1 MTIKSIL
8 ETQQHTLH
16 LFLSHP
22 STRTPIIVLYVAS
35 FGGALH
41 AAVTTYFYLA
51 IGATTIDIG
60 HLGFIMSMGAFMGG
74 PICGWSLDKYG
85 PWIPIS
91 VTASCCAFG
100 CLWRGLASSITSLRM
115 GAILLGIGVN
125 LWTVVLGH
133 IVKSFPSKL
142 RSEVL
147 AGFTVQMTTLQL
159 CGKGIF
165 PIIEYILHSILQIH
179 NELLRYRI
187 HMGLCTFFCF
197 YGVVALLM
205 DRKNVMSV
213 KNGNNGVELSC
224 CDQSEQKQIEYN
236 IMEKRLDSKNSCD
249 DWHEDHVDNRDKSTQ
264 QSQIEQLDGEATAS
278 FANESEDSSMIRPS
292 ISATTTATNIQQAQ
306 SATPEP
312 QHHKRRRKKDILITA
327 ILTLA
332 LLIQSISTT
341 FLTVLW
347 PLLSKDIFA
356 LSAHT
361 FGIITFIS
369 SIVSTGAV
377 ASFPVVERMEKVGG
391 RVRCAALGF
400 AVSTVLCF
408 LFCYCSFVVNLVDLD
423 GGGDDLYPWTSCCCC
438 CDHL

>member
-1 MTIKSIL
+1 MTIKSIF

-60 HLGFIMSMGAFMGG
+60 HLGFIMSIGALMGG
-74 PICGWSLDKYG
+74 PTCGWSLDKYG

-165 PIIEYILHSILQIH
+165 PIIEYILHYI
-179 NELLRYRI
+179 
-187 HMGLCTFFCF
+187 
-197 YGVVALLM
+197 
-205 DRKNVMSV
+205 
-213 KNGNNGVELSC
+213 
-224 CDQSEQKQIEYN
+224 
-236 IMEKRLDSKNSCD
+236 
-249 DWHEDHVDNRDKSTQ
+249 
-264 QSQIEQLDGEATAS
+264 
-278 FANESEDSSMIRPS
+278 
-292 ISATTTATNIQQAQ
+292 
-306 SATPEP
+306 
-312 QHHKRRRKKDILITA
+312 
-327 ILTLA
+327 
-332 LLIQSISTT
+332 LLIHKY
-341 FLTVLW
+341 L
-347 PLLSKDIFA
+347 
-356 LSAHT
+356 
-361 FGIITFIS
+361 
-369 SIVSTGAV
+369 
-377 ASFPVVERMEKVGG
+377 
-391 RVRCAALGF
+391 
-400 AVSTVLCF
+400 
-408 LFCYCSFVVNLVDLD
+408 
-423 GGGDDLYPWTSCCCC
+423 
-438 CDHL
+438 